1 MSDLIKLGL
10 QIPSFTYPDVP
21 SSELFE
27 AVLAQAVLAEESGY
41 DSVYVMDHF
50 YQLAMIGQPSE
61 NMLECYTILSAIAA
75 RTKKVRLGAMVGGVT
90 YRNPAFLAKVVSTL
104 DIVSSGRAIWAIGAG
119 WFEQEHDAYGFEF
132 GSFTE
137 RFEKLEEALQIVKSM
152 FVNEHTTFD
161 GKWFHTKEA
170 MNFPKP
176 VQAGGPPVL
185 IGGSGEKKTLRM
197 VAQYA
202 DACNLFGDTAQ
213 LTRLIGVLDEHCANL
228 GRDPKEICRTRLAT
242 LIAAP
247 TMEAAEAKLSVRLG
261 GAKVADLPEEM
272 QAQVKSMV
280 IYGGPDEVAAEV
292 QAILDT
298 GIDGII
304 FNTGLANDLETI
316 ELAAKIVLPMVS

>member
-27 AVLAQAVLAEESGY
+27 AVLAQAVSAEESGY

-61 NMLECYTILSAIAA
+61 NMPECYTILSAIAA

-161 GKWFHTKEA
+161 GKWFHAKEA

-213 LTRLIGVLDEHCANL
+213 LKRLIGVLDEHCANL

-247 TMEAAEAKLSVRLG
+247 TLEAAEAKLSVRLG

-280 IYGGPDEVAAEV
+280 IYGGPDEVAAQV

-316 ELAAKIVLPMVS
+316 ELAAKIVLPLVS